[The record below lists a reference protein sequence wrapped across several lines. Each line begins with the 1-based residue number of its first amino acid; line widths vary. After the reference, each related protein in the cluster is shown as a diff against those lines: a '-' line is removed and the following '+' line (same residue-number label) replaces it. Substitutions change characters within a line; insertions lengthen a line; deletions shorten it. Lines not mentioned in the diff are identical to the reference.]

1 MAGIWIICTSKPY
14 GFSRSLS
21 PVRVVPRGGCATGP
35 DPSRAKSRRARA
47 VSPLTG
53 GLRPTISGFARNHRA
68 PARSPRRVAT
78 VRVRARPRGARAM
91 VATRERE
98 RENASTSARARAVR
112 KKSTKERL
120 VSQRAVAVVGAIV
133 EQTRRRREGGDRD
146 GGGTR
151 TRARRD
157 AAGGIGRGIATRTFE
172 KIPVPTDER
181 EAAAGVPEEY
191 RAVSTVL
198 LRWHCDRDKLH
209 VPLDPRTSRVPV
221 V

>member
-1 MAGIWIICTSKPY
+1 
-14 GFSRSLS
+14 
-21 PVRVVPRGGCATGP
+21 
-35 DPSRAKSRRARA
+35 
-47 VSPLTG
+47 
-53 GLRPTISGFARNHRA
+53 
-68 PARSPRRVAT
+68 
-78 VRVRARPRGARAM
+78 M
-91 VATRERE
+91 VATRGERE
-98 RENASTSARARAVR
+98 RECVDVGARAGGE

-157 AAGGIGRGIATRTFE
+157 AAGGIGRGITTRTFE

-198 LRWHCDRDKLH
+198 LRWHYTGDKCTCPSTSH
-209 VPLDPRTSRVPV
+209 VACSV

>member
-1 MAGIWIICTSKPY
+1 
-14 GFSRSLS
+14 
-21 PVRVVPRGGCATGP
+21 
-35 DPSRAKSRRARA
+35 
-47 VSPLTG
+47 
-53 GLRPTISGFARNHRA
+53 
-68 PARSPRRVAT
+68 
-78 VRVRARPRGARAM
+78 M

-209 VPLDPRTSRVPV
+209 VPLDLARRVFPWFEDIERRSNELV
-221 V
+221 VFDDADDRDPARVVRRARAHPSKVCP